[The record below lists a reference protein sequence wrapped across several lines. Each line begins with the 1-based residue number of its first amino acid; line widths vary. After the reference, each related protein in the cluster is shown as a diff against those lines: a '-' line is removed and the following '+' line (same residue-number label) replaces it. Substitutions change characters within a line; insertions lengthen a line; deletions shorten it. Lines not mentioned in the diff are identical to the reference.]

1 MAKINKFCSIDQ
13 AFNFK
18 QDVKVSVGHL
28 LNLKIGSKEFYNDI
42 ELINPINNKVD
53 KVVGPISGISWEGG
67 KANPIITE
75 LNISIKNKQLVSELV
90 FSDLSNIAVEFCFVI
105 YDYDPVKK
113 VYYQS
118 FHVEDNLL
126 GIINRSHNELA
137 INISEYPSSEV
148 TSPEN
153 YTLSLEIIPQPEQQV
168 LEIAF
173 SQTAKMAK
181 EWGVANL

>member
-1 MAKINKFCSIDQ
+1 MAKINKFCSIEQ

-18 QDVKVSVGHL
+18 QDVKAPVGHL
-28 LNLKIGSKEFYNDI
+28 LSLKIGSKEFYNDI
-42 ELINPINNKVD
+42 ELINPINNQVE

-67 KANPIITE
+67 KANPIINE
-75 LNISIKNKQLVSELV
+75 LNVSIKNKQLVSELV
-90 FSDLSNIAVEFCFVI
+90 FSDLSNIAVEFSFVI

-113 VYYQS
+113 VYYPC

-137 INISEYPSSEV
+137 INISDYPASEI

-153 YTLSLEIIPQPEQQV
+153 YALTLEVIPQPEQQI

-181 EWGVANL
+181 EWGVATL